1 MAQTKEPGYY
11 VGCFTESEMQKGVDK
26 LAVQAAMRRT
36 GLRYVN
42 TKQTKK
48 GLKIWVV
55 PLAQADSNI
64 HAW

>member
-1 MAQTKEPGYY
+1 MAQNKESGYY
-11 VGCFTESEMQKGVDK
+11 VGCFTESDLQKGVDK

-48 GLKIWVV
+48 GVKIWVV
-55 PLAQADSNI
+55 PLAMTDSNI
-64 HAW
+64 HTW